1 MWQGWKW
8 LVLGLLLLGCS
19 RHPDRAAMTAEI
31 LQLHQTLI
39 DAHIQQ
45 KPDVLFD
52 TIAEDY
58 VAVAN
63 GDVQFRQK
71 DEFRAALGEYIQSTH
86 FTEYRDLR
94 EPIVGFSDDG
104 SLAWSIVQVKVAGG
118 RRPTARSGCW
128 TSPAPGSPSTAAQ
141 TAVGSG
147 SRRPRASNRRI
158 ERIPWTQLG
167 HPTVSI
173 FENADGVTDPV
184 AWRSA

>member
-104 SLAWSIVQVKVAGG
+104 SLAWSIVQVKVAG
-118 RRPTARSGCW
+118 RR
-128 TSPAPGSPSTAAQ
+128 AA
-141 TAVGSG
+141 
-147 SRRPRASNRRI
+147 
-158 ERIPWTQLG
+158 
-167 HPTVSI
+167 
-173 FENADGVTDPV
+173 ADGSERVLDFTCAWITLYRRTDGGWERF
-184 AWRSA
+184 AEASSFK